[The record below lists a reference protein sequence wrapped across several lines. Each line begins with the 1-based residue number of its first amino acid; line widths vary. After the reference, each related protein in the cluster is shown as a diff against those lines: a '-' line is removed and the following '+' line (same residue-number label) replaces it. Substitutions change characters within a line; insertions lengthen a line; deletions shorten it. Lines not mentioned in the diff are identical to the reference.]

1 MAVSIVCP
9 IQSSFNRESSAFPE
23 KSIQAR
29 FGLSTCKTLHMS
41 LSFAPFFFDPGIFG
55 GHVPRNFMPTTTNGG
70 THLAVNLATVS
81 ASRSS

>member
-23 KSIQAR
+23 KSIQER

-41 LSFAPFFFDPGIFG
+41 LSSSLFFDPGIFG